1 MGRFGGNVERAGNKF
16 ILLDRDGVI
25 NADRP
30 GSVLSV
36 DDFALLPDVDRA
48 IALLNRKGYR
58 VLVITN
64 QACVGR
70 GELTLRELDRIHVKM
85 REQLAAS
92 SAHIDEIFL
101 CPHTDADGCDC
112 RKPRPGLV
120 KQAQLEFGFE
130 PRQTWLVGDDRRDI
144 RAALAADC
152 RPALVRTGKGRR
164 IDPPP
169 AVPVFADLMDFAQQ
183 IDYADDKQ

>member
-1 MGRFGGNVERAGNKF
+1 VERAGNKF

-48 IALLNRKGYR
+48 IGLLNRKGYR

-85 REQLAAS
+85 RERLSAG
-92 SAHIDEIFL
+92 SAHVDAIFL
-101 CPHTDADGCDC
+101 CPHTDADDCDC

-144 RAALAADC
+144 LAALAAGC
-152 RPALVRTGKGRR
+152 RPALVRTGKGKR
-164 IDPPP
+164 IDAPP

-183 IDYADDKQ
+183 IDYADENQ

>member
-1 MGRFGGNVERAGNKF
+1 MHGTGNKF
-16 ILLDRDGVI
+16 ILLDRDGVV

-30 GSVLSV
+30 RSVLSV
-36 DDFALLPDVDRA
+36 DDFELLPGVDRA
-48 IALLNRKGYR
+48 IALLNRKGYT

-70 GELTLRELDRIHVKM
+70 GELTLRELDRIHAGM
-85 REQLAAS
+85 REQLAAG
-92 SAHIDEIFL
+92 AAQIDAIFV

-120 KQAQLEFGFE
+120 RQAQLQFGFE
-130 PRQTWLVGDDRRDI
+130 PRETWLVGDDRRDI
-144 RAALAADC
+144 RAALAAGC
-152 RPALVRTGKGRR
+152 RAALVRTGKGKR

-169 AVPVFADLMDFAQQ
+169 GVPVFADLLDFAQQ
-183 IDYADDKQ
+183 IDGADDKP